1 MQMLC
6 IFNKLFIKRMH
17 NHTAYNAKNQ
27 KHPKS
32 PNTYYFPF
40 PFFYSN
46 LYKNYNLVLQFLLVN
61 HVMVEMN
68 LLSL

>member
-1 MQMLC
+1 
-6 IFNKLFIKRMH
+6 MH

-32 PNTYYFPF
+32 PNT
-40 PFFYSN
+40 FYLHNFYAN